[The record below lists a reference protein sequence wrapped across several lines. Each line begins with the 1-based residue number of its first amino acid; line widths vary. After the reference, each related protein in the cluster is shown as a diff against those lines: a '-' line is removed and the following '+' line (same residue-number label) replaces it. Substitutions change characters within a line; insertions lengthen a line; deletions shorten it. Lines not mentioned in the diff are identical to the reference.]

1 MKFQKRERKKKG
13 EMPTLKTAVKRG
25 DVALFHSMLEPL
37 GPAERLAAVNERRT
51 GGATFLHQAVQRGH
65 VEICKLLIAEGA
77 MLDHQDNN
85 GQSPV
90 LAAICKYVNK
100 PVHTECIEVLLA
112 AGADVH
118 TSTFRQQTALHMAAR
133 RGLLDV
139 CQCLLKYGANLEQF
153 DSWGLA
159 PIHDAAA
166 KGKTNVVESMIV
178 EYGMSVDHLDSDNNT
193 VRNSIA
199 NHPPTPVD
207 VASCWSIFSV
217 HVYSIIALHWSNL
230 PLFSLLLF
238 VPMSCI

>member
-1 MKFQKRERKKKG
+1 
-13 EMPTLKTAVKRG
+13 MPSLKSAVKRNDG
-25 DVALFHSMLEPL
+25 ALFQSILEPL

-51 GGATFLHQAVQRGH
+51 GGATFLHQAVQRGF

-77 MLDHQDNN
+77 LLNPQDNS

-90 LAAICKYVNK
+90 LAAICKATNK
-100 PVHTECIEVLLA
+100 PISIDCIEVLLA

-118 TSTFRQQTALHMAAR
+118 TSTHRQQTALHMASR
-133 RGLLDV
+133 RGLLEV

-193 VRNSIA
+193 VKSVAQDHLMLLIA
-199 NHPPTPVD
+199 NPQ
-207 VASCWSIFSV
+207 
-217 HVYSIIALHWSNL
+217 
-230 PLFSLLLF
+230 
-238 VPMSCI
+238 

>member
-1 MKFQKRERKKKG
+1 M
-13 EMPTLKTAVKRG
+13 
-25 DVALFHSMLEPL
+25 

-193 VRNSIA
+193 VRNSIVSLTT
-199 NHPPTPVD
+199 PP
-207 VASCWSIFSV
+207 
-217 HVYSIIALHWSNL
+217 
-230 PLFSLLLF
+230 PL
-238 VPMSCI
+238 

>member
-193 VRNSIA
+193 VRNSIVSLTT
-199 NHPPTPVD
+199 PP
-207 VASCWSIFSV
+207 
-217 HVYSIIALHWSNL
+217 
-230 PLFSLLLF
+230 PL
-238 VPMSCI
+238 